1 MEDDKIVN
9 KVHQQI
15 GNFDLLYEV
24 NYDFGV
30 ILPRVFMKLAT
41 FLDWLTMWIKHTIC
55 DRQKIYVMLQK
66 PFS

>member
-30 ILPRVFMKLAT
+30 ILPRVY
-41 FLDWLTMWIKHTIC
+41 IV
-55 DRQKIYVMLQK
+55 R
-66 PFS
+66 